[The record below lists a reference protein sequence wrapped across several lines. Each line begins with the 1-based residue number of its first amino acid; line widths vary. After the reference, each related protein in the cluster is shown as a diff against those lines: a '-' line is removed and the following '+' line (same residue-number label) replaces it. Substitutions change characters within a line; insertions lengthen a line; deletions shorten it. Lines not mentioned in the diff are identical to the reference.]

1 MEGRKDEEMRQKRS
15 SVVLELNGLAHTI
28 KGYFAGIS
36 EKAAGGNQVWEGLSP
51 ANFGVIAFLWEN
63 RDRDIYQKDLEEQ
76 MKVQR
81 STISKML
88 QMMEK
93 KGIVQRRPVDH
104 DARLK
109 KITLS
114 EAVQDSIQSWMAGAG
129 QMEQQATRGFSEEE
143 LDELIRLI
151 NKMKQNFT

>member
-1 MEGRKDEEMRQKRS
+1 MEDKKEEEMLQKRS
-15 SVVLELNGLAHTI
+15 NVVLELNGLAHTI
-28 KGYFAGIS
+28 KRYFAGIS
-36 EKAAGGNQVWEGLSP
+36 EKAAGGNRVWEGLSP

-63 RDRDIYQKDLEEQ
+63 RNRDVYQKDLEEQ

-81 STISKML
+81 STISKTL

-93 KGIVQRRPVDH
+93 KGIVQRRSVEH

-114 EAVQDSIQSWMAGAG
+114 EPLQESIQSWMAGAG
-129 QMEQQATRGFSEEE
+129 QMEQQATRGFTEEE
-143 LDELIRLI
+143 LDEFIRLI

>member
-1 MEGRKDEEMRQKRS
+1 
-15 SVVLELNGLAHTI
+15 
-28 KGYFAGIS
+28 
-36 EKAAGGNQVWEGLSP
+36 
-51 ANFGVIAFLWEN
+51 
-63 RDRDIYQKDLEEQ
+63 

-129 QMEQQATRGFSEEE
+129 QMEQQAARGFTEEE
-143 LDELIRLI
+143 LDEFIRLI